1 MQRNIKNLLFIASF
15 TSVFIYCC
23 KPEEGYISDYM
34 YYRPKVLVAMQG
46 VTTASTSIELD
57 GGTGPASVKLLEIR
71 NKLTGK
77 PAPEFTKEYDV
88 PQYLSQVTREDST
101 LELLFKKIA
110 LKPTPALS
118 VNEVGGRVG
127 LSPATANL
135 DTGMYT
141 LDVQVSNLKGT
152 RIIRNAIDIH
162 LVPMVSYSFNGAPF
176 ASHSNLGTE
185 DGFITAETGVNVT
198 RVPNGEDKIIIKFV
212 DRTGKPFNPAAGE
225 VVHRGDRGNLAKM
238 NPYYPEEKTDTAL
251 VYRYPKKFPFPFLS
265 STNGFLS
272 YYRVPGRFVD
282 LNRNAN
288 VAFEFYINGPGT
300 YILTVNLP
308 FVNRKTP

>member
-1 MQRNIKNLLFIASF
+1 MLFIASF
-15 TSVFIYCC
+15 TSMLIYSC

-34 YYRPKVLVAMQG
+34 YYRPKVLVALQG

-57 GGTGPASVKLLEIR
+57 GGTGPASVKLLEVR
-71 NKLTGK
+71 NKRTGK
-77 PAPEFTKEYDV
+77 PAPEFTQEYEV
-88 PQYLSQVTREDST
+88 PQYLSEVTHADST

-118 VNEVGGRVG
+118 VNEIGGRIG
-127 LSPATANL
+127 LSPATANV

-152 RIIRNAIDIH
+152 RILRNAIDIH
-162 LVPMVSYSFNGAPF
+162 LVPMESYRFQGAPF
-176 ASHSNLGTE
+176 ASHSNLGSE
-185 DGFITAETGVNVT
+185 DGFINAETSVNVR
-198 RVPNGEDKIIIKFV
+198 RVPSGEDKIILKFA
-212 DRTGKPFNPAAGE
+212 DRNGNVFNPKNGE

-238 NPYYPEEKTDTAL
+238 NPYYPEERTDTAL
-251 VYRYPKKFPFPFLS
+251 VYKFPKKFPFPFLT

-282 LNRNAN
+282 INRNAN
-288 VAFEFYINGPGT
+288 VAFEFYINAPGT

-308 FVNRKTP
+308 FVGRKS

>member
-1 MQRNIKNLLFIASF
+1 MLFIASF
-15 TSVFIYCC
+15 TSMFIYSC

-34 YYRPKVLVAMQG
+34 YYRPKVLVALQG

-57 GGTGPASVKLLEIR
+57 GGTGPASVKLLEVR
-71 NKLTGK
+71 NKRTGK
-77 PAPEFTKEYDV
+77 PAPEFTQEYEV
-88 PQYLSQVTREDST
+88 PQYLSEVTHADST

-118 VNEVGGRVG
+118 VNEVGGRIG
-127 LSPATANL
+127 LSPATANV

-152 RIIRNAIDIH
+152 RILRNAIDIH
-162 LVPMVSYSFNGAPF
+162 LVPMESYRFQGAPF
-176 ASHSNLGTE
+176 ASHSNLGSE
-185 DGFITAETGVNVT
+185 DGFINAETSVNVR
-198 RVPNGEDKIIIKFV
+198 RVPSGEDKIILKFV
-212 DRTGKPFNPAAGE
+212 DRNGNVFNPKNGE

-238 NPYYPEEKTDTAL
+238 NPYYPEERTDTAL
-251 VYRYPKKFPFPFLS
+251 VYKFPKKFPFPFLT

-282 LNRNAN
+282 INRNAN

-300 YILTVNLP
+300 YVLTVNLP
-308 FVNRKTP
+308 FVGRKP